1 MNQKNIFTVIGA
13 ILVLQGIAFYLMG
26 DKMSSAT
33 FPNLDEAGKNASI
46 NLLQVI
52 SMMSIALGLIS
63 FAARNSPQVLWAFA
77 LGFGLFGKNS
87 LKHLFVDHINVPV
100 FIDVNQVAQIS
111 ITGENFIS
119 SATISLSFFLSYP
132 KNSRSPHK

>member
-1 MNQKNIFTVIGA
+1 MNQKNIFMVIGA

-26 DKMSSAT
+26 AKMSSDV

-52 SMMSIALGLIS
+52 SMLSIAIGLIS

-77 LGFGLFGKNS
+77 LGFGLFSLNS
-87 LKHLFVDHINVPV
+87 LKHLFVDHINVPIAALV
-100 FIDVNQVAQIS
+100 IQIG
-111 ITGENFIS
+111 ITLVC
-119 SATISLSFFLSYP
+119 TYLWMQ
-132 KNSRSPHK
+132 SRKPHTA